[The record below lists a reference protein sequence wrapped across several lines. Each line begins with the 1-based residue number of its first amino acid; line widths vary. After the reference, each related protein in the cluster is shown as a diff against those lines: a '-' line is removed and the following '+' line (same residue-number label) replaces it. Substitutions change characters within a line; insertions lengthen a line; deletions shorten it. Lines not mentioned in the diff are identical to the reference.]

1 MIACDPQ
8 AGNLHPSKMSPSDI
22 DPSDI
27 EARLARVKATRG
39 YLLPHHGLMALLSQE
54 VLDGYDAAYTALA
67 LSRKVLD
74 DHDRETVWLAVL
86 IATDEAIATHH
97 IRKYFDAGGTVDD
110 FAAINRL
117 AAATLGATSYGFVA
131 AHWTAHLP
139 GFDAKLRYRESIERA
154 AAPLVPRL
162 FWPAAC
168 AVQAAKARHD
178 LLRWSIEAAYD
189 AGVPERELAEAL
201 AIMMFPGSVPHFV
214 DAAGVWLDLIRAGA
228 VNASPPFA
236 SWAGLAGQGGYDG
249 TLPETP

>member
-1 MIACDPQ
+1 MNASDMN
-8 AGNLHPSKMSPSDI
+8 ASNADPSDI
-22 DPSDI
+22 DPAAI
-27 EARLARVKATRG
+27 EARLARVKAKRG

-97 IRKYFDAGGTVDD
+97 IRKYFDAGGTLDD

-117 AAATLGATSYGFVA
+117 TAAALGATSFGFVET
-131 AHWTAHLP
+131 HWIAHLP
-139 GFDAKLRYRESIERA
+139 GFDARTRYRESIERA
-154 AAPLVPRL
+154 AAPLAPRL
-162 FWPAAC
+162 YWPAAC
-168 AVQAAKARHD
+168 AVQAARARHD
-178 LLRWSIEAAYD
+178 LLRWSIEAAYA

-214 DAAGVWLDLIRAGA
+214 DAAGVWLDLIREGK
-228 VNASPPFA
+228 VKASPAFA
-236 SWAGLAGQGGYDG
+236 AWAGLAGQAGYDG
-249 TLPETP
+249 TLPETPEPR